1 MIKNRYI
8 NNLNNIQIHIDEIS
22 FCSHYEE
29 LCQERENLFT
39 EKYESFQEPEDLNT
53 SKLNIENSNKESKK
67 YNISQTINLFDDQTG
82 YSSKIKLNNRFKF
95 EIDKIQDFILDGNPK
110 AQIKSNF
117 MSKNTKINED
127 KMKPSGEK
135 KLLGRKKKGS
145 NALALHTK
153 FTEDNLSRKFK
164 HIIIDNLMKFIN
176 SVIKKQY
183 NGNIGKG
190 TNEKKLLKLNQK
202 QITSS
207 KADYNRNF
215 LNTPI
220 KIILSDTISTKF
232 TKHSPNHNKILIE
245 KLLNEDDEEKR
256 ILFTKIFNLSFLDC
270 VKHFR
275 GDVNINELKGFSGM
289 DEVFEKF
296 EKEENDFARK
306 FKLYINDFERIIMDK
321 KVRKSKKNLSQ
332 KSISTDISIKS

>member
-1 MIKNRYI
+1 MYN
-8 NNLNNIQIHIDEIS
+8 DEIL
-22 FCSHYEE
+22 FYNPDEE

-39 EKYESFQEPEDLNT
+39 EKYESFAEQEDLIT
-53 SKLNIENSNKESKK
+53 SKLYIENFNNESTK
-67 YNISQTINLFDDQTG
+67 YNNSQPINNFEDQTG
-82 YSSKIKLNNRFKF
+82 YSSKLNLNKSLKF

-117 MSKNTKINED
+117 MSKNHKINED
-127 KMKPSGEK
+127 KKKTSGEK

-145 NALALHTK
+145 NALASHTK

-164 HIIIDNLMKFIN
+164 HIIIDNLIKFIN

-183 NGNIGKG
+183 NDNIGIG
-190 TNEKKLLKLNQK
+190 INEKKLLKLNQK

-207 KADYNRNF
+207 KAEYNRNF

-245 KLLNEDDEEKR
+245 KLLNEDDKEKR

-275 GDVNINELKGFSGM
+275 GDINIDELEGFIEM
-289 DEVFEKF
+289 DEVCKNF
-296 EKEENDFARK
+296 EKEEKDYSGKLKWYITDFEKIVLGKKARK
-306 FKLYINDFERIIMDK
+306 K
-321 KVRKSKKNLSQ
+321 KVKKTVS
-332 KSISTDISIKS
+332 